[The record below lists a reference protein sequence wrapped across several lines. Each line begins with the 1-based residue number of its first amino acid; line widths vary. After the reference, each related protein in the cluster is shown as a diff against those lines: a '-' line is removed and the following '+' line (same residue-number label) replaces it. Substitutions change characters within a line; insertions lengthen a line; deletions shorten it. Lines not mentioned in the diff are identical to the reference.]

1 MLAVAV
7 AAALLGACSGPTS
20 TTDAV
25 PERYIE
31 SPTVSEQARQAY
43 GDGAEA
49 AYRELAEFSMDEW
62 LKTDVLDPAGPE
74 PTAEQLTDGI
84 PSHLTNATAARWAQ
98 TVNAAVGGDDAARE
112 DINVLRLYTLDAP
125 TLRLPP
131 GNRLMTSQTITKG
144 TVNVGT
150 SSSGV
155 TPLVID
161 FVQDAELELRN
172 ARTPFHIS
180 LEKTVQFTVVPVE
193 SDPALPTPAATG
205 ANGTA
210 TNGTAAPDATPTG
223 ANSPF
228 TRDPRV
234 TWLISTFQGDVSA
247 DYEGAPDPTATE

>member
-1 MLAVAV
+1 MLAAAV

-131 GNRLMTSQTITKG
+131 GNRLVTSQTITKG

-150 SSSGV
+150 STTSV

-180 LEKTVQFTVVPVE
+180 LQKTVQFTVVPVE